1 MSSRSHAAIDPSLFT
16 PRQRRYN
23 LRDQST
29 TRRLSTQTTHGSSI
43 VTLIPLHQCTG
54 LCYTSS
60 CFIMAVQIVS
70 DLHLETPKAYDIF
83 EIEPKAPIL
92 ALLGDI
98 GNIVL
103 HKEDCL
109 AFLTRQLARFR
120 AVLFVPGNHE
130 AYHSDWPRTLDT
142 LRAFEQQVQSDDA
155 IGEFVLL
162 DRATY
167 RLPGTDVVILGCS
180 LFSFVPRA
188 SEMAVGLGINDYFQT
203 YDWDVDAQNEAHV
216 RDLAW
221 LNGQVAELEQTG
233 SKIMIFTHWSPT
245 RHANATDPRHAG
257 SAITSGFATD
267 LSGEKCFASDSVRL
281 WAFGH
286 THYNCDFTLSREGG
300 ATPLRLLA
308 NQRGYSFSQSEG
320 FDAEK
325 TVTI

>member
-1 MSSRSHAAIDPSLFT
+1 
-16 PRQRRYN
+16 
-23 LRDQST
+23 
-29 TRRLSTQTTHGSSI
+29 
-43 VTLIPLHQCTG
+43 
-54 LCYTSS
+54 
-60 CFIMAVQIVS
+60 MAVQIVS

-83 EIEPKAPIL
+83 EIEPKAPVL